1 MPGSYNSEG
10 IQDQKFFNGPD
21 GEYNLKITNTTEGVT
36 GNHDPKVTVD
46 YEIIDDGANRGLPIT
61 YHTVVFFKEK
71 TSRGAGIAIKFLKA
85 IGMLHEGEFSWDEGN
100 WIGRRLKAMI
110 IMETQAQGKN
120 IGKKF
125 PRIQWVN
132 PPDQPN
138 PAFNPEEIP
147 F

>member
-1 MPGSYNSEG
+1 MPGSYSSEG

-21 GEYNLKITNTTEGVT
+21 GDYNLKIVNASEGLT
-36 GNHDPKVTVD
+36 GNGDPKVTVD
-46 YEIIDDGANRGLPIT
+46 YEIIDEGANRGLPIS
-61 YHTVVFFKEK
+61 YHTVVFFKDK
-71 TSRGAGIAIKFLKA
+71 SSKGAGIAIKFLKA
-85 IGMLHEGEFSWDEGN
+85 IGMPHEGNFDWDERN

-110 IMETQAQGKN
+110 VMETQTQGKN

-125 PRIQWVN
+125 PKIAWVN

-138 PAFNPEEIP
+138 PAFSTEDVP